1 MHVSTSIDVRSSP
14 VSIANSV
21 YSMEWESAEEVME
34 NIEF

>member
-1 MHVSTSIDVRSSP
+1 MYDHLS